1 MNVNDKI
8 DKLIEHYRQMIDDTT
23 EQQRD
28 NFSWATEER
37 IEMAREFISELY
49 CLYQYE
55 TSTTSIG

>member
-8 DKLIEHYRQMIDDTT
+8 DKLIEHYRQMIDDIT

>member
-23 EQQRD
+23 EQQLKY
-28 NFSWATEER
+28 FSWASEER

>member
-8 DKLIEHYRQMIDDTT
+8 DKLIEHYRQVIDDTT

-28 NFSWATEER
+28 NFTFASLER
-37 IEMAREFISELY
+37 IEMAREFISELH